1 MITALFVVLG
11 LLCLASVV
19 LLVCIGNTD
28 AIPPAGKAA
37 WGLQVICVAVCAVLV
52 ALILNAPRETPG
64 YAFRGFV
71 PVESTVRDVDTAPAA
86 VAYAEPAPTEHAAPV
101 AQSAPAVPAQAA
113 APASDSTKDML
124 LGGML
129 GYVLGSAGR
138 NSAPAVTHVV
148 SHTTYTPPPSP
159 PPAFTRS
166 PPARAAPAPSSWKST
181 FSMSRSR
188 R

>member
-19 LLVCIGNTD
+19 LLACIHND
-28 AIPPAGKAA
+28 ASIPPAGKAA
-37 WGLQVICVAVCAVLV
+37 WGLQVICVAVCCVLV
-52 ALILNAPRETPG
+52 ALILNAPREVPG

-71 PVESTVRDVDTAPAA
+71 PAETMPREAGSLPPAA
-86 VAYAEPAPTEHAAPV
+86 ATAEAAPVEHAAPV
-101 AQSAPAVPAQAA
+101 AQAVAAPPAQAA
-113 APASDSTKDML
+113 APAADSTKDML

-129 GYVLGSAGR
+129 GYALGSAGR
-138 NSAPAVTHVV
+138 GSTPAVTHVV
-148 SHTTYTPPPSP
+148 NHTAYTPPPSP
-159 PPAFTRS
+159 PPSYARTA
-166 PPARAAPAPSSWKST
+166 PPRAAPAPSSWKST

>member
-19 LLVCIGNTD
+19 LLACIGNTD
-28 AIPPAGKAA
+28 DIPPAGKAA
-37 WGLQVICVAVCAVLV
+37 WGLQVICVAVCCVLV
-52 ALILNAPRETPG
+52 TLILNTPREAPG
-64 YAFRGFV
+64 YAFRGFE
-71 PVESTVRDVDTAPAA
+71 PAESTVRDVGTVSTA
-86 VAYAEPAPTEHAAPV
+86 VANAEPAPVEHAAPV
-101 AQSAPAVPAQAA
+101 PQPAPTPAAA

-129 GYVLGSAGR
+129 GYALGSAGR

-148 SHTTYTPPPSP
+148 SHATYTPPPSP
-159 PPAFTRS
+159 PPSFNRS
-166 PPARAAPAPSSWKST
+166 APARAASSPSSWKST